1 MPTKQHLLLAA
12 FAGLAIAAGITNI
25 SHADCPR
32 DYVYESWELQLM
44 DVTIDG
50 EPTTQW
56 EGDPDTV
63 ISLARPEPSAIIV
76 TIEEEN
82 NDETTE
88 IRFVPERIP
97 AELLN

>member
-25 SHADCPR
+25 SHAECP
-32 DYVYESWELQLM
+32 DEYLYERWELQLV

-56 EGDPDTV
+56 DGDPDTKV
-63 ISLARPEPSAIIV
+63 SLARPESELFIV
-76 TIEEEN
+76 TIEGE
-82 NDETTE
+82 DIDDTAQ

>member
-25 SHADCPR
+25 SHAECPR
-32 DYVYESWELQLM
+32 DYKYERWELHLV

-56 EGDPDTV
+56 EGDPDTAV
-63 ISLARPEPSAIIV
+63 SLARPGPELFIV
-76 TIEEEN
+76 TVEEADS
-82 NDETTE
+82 DEATE
-88 IRFVPERIP
+88 IRFFPERIP